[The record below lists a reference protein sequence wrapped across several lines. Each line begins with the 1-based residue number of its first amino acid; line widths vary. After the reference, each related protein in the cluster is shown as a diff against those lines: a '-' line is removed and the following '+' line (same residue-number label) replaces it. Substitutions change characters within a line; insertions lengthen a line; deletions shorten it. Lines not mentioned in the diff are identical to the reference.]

1 MSRCENPL
9 VNQKRKTSYG
19 KKRWRYRS
27 RNPRSGRDRF
37 DRLCDVEFAG
47 GRRLDGAGRRRRLHR
62 VADGDHRL
70 VPGLSAVRHENLQSE
85 INFRFVSVSC
95 KVRPSGALFILENF
109 MRILFLLFALA
120 LAGAANAGGVERLKA
135 FIAGAKTAEA
145 DFTQTV
151 ADKTGRVTQQASGKM
166 AFARPGK
173 FRWDY
178 RAPYEQVIVGD
189 GTRLWL
195 YDTDLEQVTVKP
207 LGDVIAGT
215 PAALLAGDNAIE
227 KYFSLKNAGEGDG
240 LEWLEATPKTRD
252 TTFERIRMGFKGDVL
267 VQMELFDFFGQRTTL
282 KLSNFARNPA
292 IAPSRF
298 TFTPP
303 KGADIIGE

>member
-1 MSRCENPL
+1 M
-9 VNQKRKTSYG
+9 
-19 KKRWRYRS
+19 
-27 RNPRSGRDRF
+27 
-37 DRLCDVEFAG
+37 
-47 GRRLDGAGRRRRLHR
+47 
-62 VADGDHRL
+62 
-70 VPGLSAVRHENLQSE
+70 
-85 INFRFVSVSC
+85 RFVSV
-95 KVRPSGALFILENF
+95 VLALVFSGAVH
-109 MRILFLLFALA
+109 
-120 LAGAANAGGVERLKA
+120 AGGVDRLKA
-135 FIAGAKTAEA
+135 FVAGAQTAEA

-178 RAPYEQVIVGD
+178 TAPYAQVIVGD
-189 GTRLWL
+189 GVKLWL
-195 YDTDLEQVTVKP
+195 YDADLDQVTVKP

-227 KYFSLKNAGEGDG
+227 KYFRLKDAGEEGG
-240 LEWLEATPKTRD
+240 FEWLEATPRNKD

-267 VQMELFDFFGQRTTL
+267 AQMELFDFFGQRTTL
-282 KLSNFARNPA
+282 KLTGMVRNPA
-292 IAPSRF
+292 IPPSRF

>member
-1 MSRCENPL
+1 MK
-9 VNQKRKTSYG
+9 Q
-19 KKRWRYRS
+19 
-27 RNPRSGRDRF
+27 F
-37 DRLCDVEFAG
+37 I
-47 GRRLDGAGRRRRLHR
+47 
-62 VADGDHRL
+62 VA
-70 VPGLSAVRHENLQSE
+70 
-85 INFRFVSVSC
+85 C
-95 KVRPSGALFILENF
+95 
-109 MRILFLLFALA
+109 ALA
-120 LAGAANAGGVERLKA
+120 LPMIAHAGGVERLKA

-151 ADKTGRVTQQASGKM
+151 ADKSGRVTQQASGKM

-178 RAPYEQVIVGD
+178 SAPYEQVIVGD
-189 GTRLWL
+189 GVKLWL
-195 YDTDLEQVTVKP
+195 YDVDLEQVTVKS

-215 PAALLAGDNAIE
+215 PAALLAGDDSIE
-227 KYFSLKNAGEGDG
+227 KYFSLKNAGEAGG
-240 LEWLEATPKTRD
+240 LEWLEATPTTRD

-282 KLSNFARNPA
+282 KLSRFVRNPT

-303 KGADIIGE
+303 KGADVISD

>member
-1 MSRCENPL
+1 L
-9 VNQKRKTSYG
+9 K
-19 KKRWRYRS
+19 
-27 RNPRSGRDRF
+27 
-37 DRLCDVEFAG
+37 
-47 GRRLDGAGRRRRLHR
+47 H
-62 VADGDHRL
+62 
-70 VPGLSAVRHENLQSE
+70 
-85 INFRFVSVSC
+85 
-95 KVRPSGALFILENF
+95 
-109 MRILFLLFALA
+109 FLMACALA
-120 LAGAANAGGVERLKA
+120 LPMLAHAGGVDRLKA
-135 FIAGAKTAEA
+135 FIAGARTAEA

-151 ADKTGRVTQQASGKM
+151 ADRSGRVTQEASGTM

-189 GTRLWL
+189 GEKLWL
-195 YDTDLEQVTVKP
+195 YDVDLEQVSVKP
-207 LGDVIAGT
+207 LGEVVAGT
-215 PAALLAGDNAIE
+215 PAALLAGDDAIE
-227 KYFSLKNAGEGDG
+227 KYFTLRDAGQGGG

-282 KLSNFARNPA
+282 KLSNLARNPA

-298 TFTPP
+298 RFVPP

>member
-1 MSRCENPL
+1 M
-9 VNQKRKTSYG
+9 KR
-19 KKRWRYRS
+19 
-27 RNPRSGRDRF
+27 
-37 DRLCDVEFAG
+37 
-47 GRRLDGAGRRRRLHR
+47 
-62 VADGDHRL
+62 
-70 VPGLSAVRHENLQSE
+70 
-85 INFRFVSVSC
+85 
-95 KVRPSGALFILENF
+95 FIVTC
-109 MRILFLLFALA
+109 ALA
-120 LAGAANAGGVERLKA
+120 LPLIAHAGGVDRLKA

-151 ADKTGRVTQQASGKM
+151 SDKNGRVSQQASGKM

-178 RAPYEQVIVGD
+178 SKPYEQVIVGD
-189 GTRLWL
+189 GVKLWL
-195 YDTDLEQVTVKP
+195 YDADLEQVTVKS

-227 KYFSLKNAGEGDG
+227 KYFVLKDAGVADG
-240 LEWLEATPKTRD
+240 LEWLEATPKNKD
-252 TTFERIRMGFKGDVL
+252 TTFERIRMGFRGDTL

-282 KLSNFARNPA
+282 TLSRMVRNPT
-292 IAPSRF
+292 IPPSRF

>member
-1 MSRCENPL
+1 M
-9 VNQKRKTSYG
+9 
-19 KKRWRYRS
+19 
-27 RNPRSGRDRF
+27 
-37 DRLCDVEFAG
+37 RL
-47 GRRLDGAGRRRRLHR
+47 L
-62 VADGDHRL
+62 
-70 VPGLSAVRHENLQSE
+70 
-85 INFRFVSVSC
+85 I
-95 KVRPSGALFILENF
+95 
-109 MRILFLLFALA
+109 LLFALA
-120 LAGAANAGGVERLKA
+120 LGSAAHAGGVERLHA

-151 ADKTGRVTQQASGKM
+151 SDKSGRVTQQASGKM

-178 RAPYEQVIVGD
+178 SAPYEQVIVGD
-189 GTRLWL
+189 GAKLWL
-195 YDTDLEQVTVKP
+195 YDADLEQVTVKS

-227 KYFSLKNAGEGDG
+227 KYFVLKNAGEADG
-240 LEWLEATPKTRD
+240 LEWLDATPKNKD
-252 TTFERIRMGFKGDVL
+252 TSFERIRMGFKGDVL

-282 KLSNFARNPA
+282 KLNKMVRNPA

-303 KGADIIGE
+303 KGADVIGE

>member
-1 MSRCENPL
+1 M
-9 VNQKRKTSYG
+9 
-19 KKRWRYRS
+19 
-27 RNPRSGRDRF
+27 
-37 DRLCDVEFAG
+37 
-47 GRRLDGAGRRRRLHR
+47 
-62 VADGDHRL
+62 
-70 VPGLSAVRHENLQSE
+70 RH
-85 INFRFVSVSC
+85 
-95 KVRPSGALFILENF
+95 
-109 MRILFLLFALA
+109 LFLLFAFA
-120 LAGAANAGGVERLKA
+120 LTTAAHAGGVERLKA

-151 ADKTGRVTQQASGKM
+151 TDKSGRVTQEASGKM

-189 GTRLWL
+189 GSKLWL
-195 YDTDLEQVTVKP
+195 YDVDLEQVTVKP
-207 LGDVIAGT
+207 LGDVVAGT

-227 KYFSLKNAGEGDG
+227 KYFNLKNAGEGGG
-240 LEWLEATPKTRD
+240 LEWLEATPRTRD

-282 KLSNFARNPA
+282 KLSHFARNPSL
-292 IAPSRF
+292 APSRF
-298 TFTPP
+298 QFTPP

>member
-1 MSRCENPL
+1 MKPL
-9 VNQKRKTSYG
+9 HLKQ
-19 KKRWRYRS
+19 
-27 RNPRSGRDRF
+27 
-37 DRLCDVEFAG
+37 LIAAC
-47 GRRLDGAGRRRRLHR
+47 
-62 VADGDHRL
+62 
-70 VPGLSAVRHENLQSE
+70 
-85 INFRFVSVSC
+85 
-95 KVRPSGALFILENF
+95 
-109 MRILFLLFALA
+109 ALA
-120 LAGAANAGGVERLKA
+120 LPLVLNAGIAHAGGVDRLKG

-151 ADKTGRVTQQASGKM
+151 SDKNGRVTQQASGKM

-178 RAPYEQVIVGD
+178 AKPYEQVIVGD
-189 GTRLWL
+189 GAKLWL
-195 YDTDLEQVTVKP
+195 YDADLEQVTVKS

-227 KYFSLKNAGEGDG
+227 KYFALKDAGEADG
-240 LEWLEATPKTRD
+240 LEWLEATPKTQD
-252 TTFERIRMGFKGDVL
+252 TSFERIRMGFKGDVL

-282 KLSNFARNPA
+282 KLSRFVRNPA

>member
-1 MSRCENPL
+1 
-9 VNQKRKTSYG
+9 
-19 KKRWRYRS
+19 
-27 RNPRSGRDRF
+27 
-37 DRLCDVEFAG
+37 
-47 GRRLDGAGRRRRLHR
+47 
-62 VADGDHRL
+62 
-70 VPGLSAVRHENLQSE
+70 
-85 INFRFVSVSC
+85 
-95 KVRPSGALFILENF
+95 VRPPGALFFGKL
-109 MRILFLLFALA
+109 MRLLSLLFALA
-120 LAGAANAGGVERLKA
+120 LTGAAHAGGVERLKA

-151 ADKTGRVTQQASGKM
+151 ADKSGRVTQEASGKM

-178 RAPYEQVIVGD
+178 AAPYEQVIVSD
-189 GTRLWL
+189 GVKLWL
-195 YDTDLEQVTVKP
+195 YDADLDQVTVKS

-227 KYFSLKNAGEGDG
+227 KYFSLKNAGEGGG
-240 LEWLEATPKTRD
+240 LEWLEATPKNRD

-282 KLSNFARNPA
+282 KLSRFARNPA

-303 KGADIIGE
+303 KGADVIGE